1 MECIGIDEL
10 EAVEMFMPCETA
22 IIARYMP
29 QA

>member
-10 EAVEMFMPCETA
+10 KAIEVLVSCKAA